1 MEYSNGVRPYILEWY
16 NEVFLVEFNE
26 KRNSNNEDDEEVGL
40 TTKELVDATFR
51 IRQRKLFTQQV
62 YESYIVPLAN
72 AGYIDKMENKHDK
85 RSYIFLP
92 VLNTKQKKLFDLNKT
107 NNFSHDKLISIQDFR
122 LFSYKSYLIS
132 KIDRVLRYSF
142 ERHVITKLQDHKGNE
157 IMPEEAVEQYYKNAD
172 QYFDFDSKDKPQPPD
187 GGDTTTSTSNDTSG
201 STNTTTSIQEQPKS
215 SDDKNNITKESV
227 SNDYSSTIKNE
238 DKSQQITTED
248 IKSIQKRKDISNKYS
263 MKLKRII
270 LLSQKSKNKTT
281 EDHVSNASIATR
293 IVHPTMTEFNT
304 LRMNIKVSYII
315 QPQRI
320 LRIV

>member
-85 RSYIFLP
+85 RSYIFVP
-92 VLNTKQKKLFDLNKT
+92 VLNTKQKIFDLDKT
-107 NNFSHDKLISIQDFR
+107 NNLSYNKLISVQDFR

-142 ERHVITKLQDHKGNE
+142 DRHVITKLQDHKGKE
-157 IMPEEAVEQYYKNAD
+157 ITPEELVEQYYKDAD
-172 QYFDFDSKDKPQPPD
+172 QYFEFDSKDKPQPSE
-187 GGDTTTSTSNDTSG
+187 GGDTTRSTSTNTSG
-201 STNTTTSIQEQPKS
+201 STDTTTNTTTSIEEESTP
-215 SDDKNNITKESV
+215 SDDKNNITKEGV

-238 DKSQQITTED
+238 DKSQQIPTED
-248 IKSIQKRKDISNKYS
+248 IKSIQEQKDISNK
-263 MKLKRII
+263 IFDEA
-270 LLSQKSKNKTT
+270 KTNNF
-281 EDHVSNASIATR
+281 VI
-293 IVHPTMTEFNT
+293 
-304 LRMNIKVSYII
+304 
-315 QPQRI
+315 
-320 LRIV
+320 